1 MSSAVGLI
9 LVGFVGPVILLVQVV
24 LAVLVAVIS
33 FLIFAAIPASLP
45 FVMEFVARRPTEQY
59 VFCPACDEERANL
72 GQNEHSCPICGEQLE
87 TRQVAPSAAE
97 ALRGPGGPAA
107 LLGALGRALQGGE
120 LPEALLDTLGLPP
133 GANLASL
140 VGAVGQQ
147 GGGELGG
154 GAAAAG
160 GAPPVSKAYWAG
172 LPRLEVNERT
182 TSSILQHVTLNLIL
196 PDGRKKQ
203 LDCTLGE
210 FSPLVKKEGIQTQMV
225 LADPILGDGD
235 GFANAEQ
242 VAGKIVVFD
251 RGGVTFADKALR
263 AQAAGAVGAAI
274 CQTAAPWPYFMK
286 DARGQAEEGGLE
298 IPVVMVK
305 RDDGEHLKQAL
316 RDQAD
321 ISCSLEIEEE
331 KECIICREEF
341 AAGAAA
347 VLRLPCA
354 HAFHEGCLDAW
365 LRGRNTCPVCRYE
378 LPTDD
383 AEYERQ
389 RLAGS
394 GHSVGGDTS
403 TERNQ
408 SWMDWFG

>member
-1 MSSAVGLI
+1 V
-9 LVGFVGPVILLVQVV
+9 
-24 LAVLVAVIS
+24 
-33 FLIFAAIPASLP
+33 
-45 FVMEFVARRPTEQY
+45 
-59 VFCPACDEERANL
+59 
-72 GQNEHSCPICGEQLE
+72 
-87 TRQVAPSAAE
+87 
-97 ALRGPGGPAA
+97 
-107 LLGALGRALQGGE
+107 
-120 LPEALLDTLGLPP
+120 
-133 GANLASL
+133 
-140 VGAVGQQ
+140 
-147 GGGELGG
+147 
-154 GAAAAG
+154 AAG

-210 FSPLVKKEGIQTQMV
+210 FSPLVKKEGIQTQMA

-242 VAGKIVVFD
+242 IAGKIVVFD

-341 AAGAAA
+341 AAGGAAA